1 MKDKSRCLEFLKIV
15 SLLFV
20 SVYLIACASV
30 PESKHEEGL
39 AIETIDSSTVEITRA
54 YMKKEKEE
62 WVLKGE
68 LTKRLGNRG
77 PILGHL
83 HVELLSAD
91 QQVIKHADV
100 PYKRKSVKSRFGVF
114 HLHMPFDLPKGG
126 AIRITHH
133 DAKSHEAEVEEAVW
147 QDADE

>member
-1 MKDKSRCLEFLKIV
+1 
-15 SLLFV
+15 
-20 SVYLIACASV
+20 
-30 PESKHEEGL
+30 
-39 AIETIDSSTVEITRA
+39 
-54 YMKKEKEE
+54 MKKEKDE

-91 QQVIKHADV
+91 NNVIKHADV

-126 AIRITHH
+126 LIRITHH
-133 DAKSHEAEVEEAVW
+133 DAKSHEAEVEEVVW
-147 QDADE
+147 QDAE